1 VTPPATIAVRPAAP
15 GDEEKIAAL
24 VRGLAAYE
32 KLLDQAVATPAAL
45 GAALFCE
52 QPRVFCD
59 LAEVDGDPVG
69 FALWFYSFSTFVGRH
84 GIYLEDLFVEPG
96 ARGRGVGRALLKHLA
111 RRCVSENLGRLEWTV
126 LDWNEPAMA
135 FYRAHGAQLLDDWTV
150 CRVKGD
156 ALIGLAGEE

>member
-1 VTPPATIAVRPAAP
+1 VKPPATIAVRPAAP

-24 VRGLAAYE
+24 VRGLAEYE

-59 LAEVDGDPVG
+59 LAEVDGDPLG

-84 GIYLEDLFVEPG
+84 GIYLEDLFVEPR

-111 RRCVSENLGRLEWTV
+111 QRCVAENLGRLEWTV